1 MSESQVTKQAI
12 ATALGELCKS
22 KFYNKISIQDITKE
36 VGLNRQTFY
45 YHFTDKDDLLRW
57 IYQNDALAYLNDPIV
72 SIDNWEEQALKMLK
86 VMKEKSD
93 FYCNT
98 VKSNSDVLRQSF
110 SGTTKALFIQLFEQM
125 DKENQ
130 LLQEDKEFYGR
141 FFSYGCSGVLI
152 NWILEEYK
160 ETPLE
165 IATQFF
171 RLAKDV
177 EFFSYRLYIQENKEE

>member
-1 MSESQVTKQAI
+1 MSESQVTKRAI
-12 ATALGELCKS
+12 ADALIELCDTKM
-22 KFYNKISIQDITKE
+22 YNKISVQDITKE

-45 YHFTDKDDLLRW
+45 YHFTDKEDLLRW
-57 IYQNDALAYLNDPIV
+57 IYLNDALIYLNDPIV
-72 SIDNWEEQALKMLK
+72 SIDNWEEQTLKMLK
-86 VMKEKSD
+86 VIKDRGD
-93 FYCNT
+93 FYYKT
-98 VKSNSDVLRQSF
+98 VNSDSNILRQCF
-110 SGTTKALFIQLFEQM
+110 SKITKGLFIQLFEQM

-130 LLQEDKEFYGR
+130 LLPEDKEFYGR

-160 ETPLE
+160 ESPLV

-177 EFFSYRLYIQENKEE
+177 ELFSYQLYIQENE

>member
-12 ATALGELCKS
+12 ASALVELCTMKDYS
-22 KFYNKISIQDITKE
+22 KISIQDITKE

-45 YHFTDKDDLLRW
+45 YHFTDKEDLLRW
-57 IYQNDALAYLNDPIV
+57 IYLNDALVYLNDPKL
-72 SIDNWEEQALKMLK
+72 SITNWEEQAFDMLK
-86 VMKEKSD
+86 VMKGKD
-93 FYCNT
+93 IFYYNT
-98 VKSNSDVLRQSF
+98 VNSDSNVLRKCF
-110 SGTTKALFIQLFEQM
+110 SKITKALFIQLFEQM

-130 LLQEDKEFYGR
+130 LLPEDKEFYGR

-152 NWILEEYK
+152 NWILEEFK
-160 ETPLE
+160 ESPLV

-177 EFFSYRLYIQENKEE
+177 ELFSYRLYIQENEE

>member
-12 ATALGELCKS
+12 ATALVELCNTKIYS
-22 KFYNKISIQDITKE
+22 KISVQDITKK

-45 YHFTDKDDLLRW
+45 YHFTDKEDLLRW
-57 IYQNDALAYLNDPIV
+57 IYLNDALIYLNDPIL
-72 SIDNWEEQALKMLK
+72 SIDNWEEQTLKMLK

-93 FYCNT
+93 FYYNT
-98 VKSNSDVLRQSF
+98 VNSDSNVLRECF
-110 SGTTKALFIQLFEQM
+110 YKITKALFIQLFEQM

-130 LLQEDKEFYGR
+130 LLPEDKEFYGR

-152 NWILEEYK
+152 NWILEGYK
-160 ETPLE
+160 ESPLVV
-165 IATQFF
+165 ATQFF

-177 EFFSYRLYIQENKEE
+177 ELFSYRLYIRENE